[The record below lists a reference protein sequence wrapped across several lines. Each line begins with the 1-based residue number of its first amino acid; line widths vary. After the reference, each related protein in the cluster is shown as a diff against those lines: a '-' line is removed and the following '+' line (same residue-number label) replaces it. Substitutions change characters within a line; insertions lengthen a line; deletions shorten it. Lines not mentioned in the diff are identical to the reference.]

1 MTSESNSIPLALKA
15 LVAGNCQ
22 EAATVLAT
30 IDHFN
35 SETVDNLFIKGDRY
49 YHQAKYPESI
59 VIFEQLYRVTDPDNF
74 RYFDIQRALIKAY
87 QQDSQNEKAIALCQ
101 QLIASDIE
109 SNRIWGERFLLN
121 LAPNLAQELITRS
134 TTVEA
139 IAAPEIID
147 DVGIK
152 LQTLAKFKQYCQD
165 NLLTHLKQYERKRKQ
180 ALLTI
185 IISGIMVFWVTWLI
199 LKLLFSVIGV
209 VVYSFLLPFISIGW
223 IYFCRSCVQVYG
235 LNFKRNII
243 ENIVKFIDP
252 RLQYANQLFLEDKRQ
267 TIIAFTQSQLF
278 RNNHQEPDSLE
289 QEDCV
294 YGKIGNT
301 NIFFAEILAEKL
313 KANYNDISGLTVE
326 ENRNRQRIFRGLFF
340 EAKFAKNFKGRAF
353 VLPNDLKSKAPLI
366 NSWRGELVK
375 LEDPEF
381 NRIFRVYGD
390 NQIETR
396 YILST
401 NLIDRLVNFHQKAKR
416 KVYISFI
423 QGFVYIAIRYDRDL
437 FEPKLWQSMLSFA
450 PLKEYYQN
458 LQLMIGIVEDLKLNR
473 RIWQ

>member
-1 MTSESNSIPLALKA
+1 MTSKTNVVTLALETLA
-15 LVAGNCQ
+15 AGNGQ
-22 EAATVLAT
+22 EAAAILAT
-30 IDHFN
+30 IDN
-35 SETVDNLFIKGDRY
+35 LSSELVDNLFIKGDRY
-49 YHQAKYPESI
+49 FNQEKYAESI
-59 VIFEQLYRVTDPDNF
+59 VIFEHLYRVTEPTYF
-74 RYFDIQRALIKAY
+74 RFFDIQRALIKAY
-87 QQDSQNEKAIALCQ
+87 QHNSENEKAIALCQ
-101 QLIASDIE
+101 QVIASEIE
-109 SNRIWGERFLLN
+109 SNRIWGEKFLLN
-121 LAPNLAQELITRS
+121 IAPELAEKLITRS
-134 TTVEA
+134 TTFE
-139 IAAPEIID
+139 EISKPKIVD
-147 DVGIK
+147 DVEIK
-152 LQTLAKFKQYCQD
+152 FQTLAKFKQYCQD
-165 NLLTHLKQYERKRKQ
+165 NLLTHLKHYERKRKQ

-185 IISGIMVFWVTWLI
+185 IVSGILAFWGTWL
-199 LKLLFSVIGV
+199 LFKLLFSAIGV

-252 RLQYANQLFLEDKRQ
+252 RLEYANQLFLEDKRQ

-278 RNNHQEPDSLE
+278 RSNLQEPDSFE

-301 NIFFAEILAEKL
+301 NIFFAEISAERV

-353 VLPNDLKSKAPLI
+353 VLPKDLKSKATLI
-366 NSWRGELVK
+366 NNWRGELVK

-401 NLIDRLVNFHQKAKR
+401 NLINRLVNFHQKAKR

-450 PLKEYYQN
+450 PLKEYYEN

-473 RIWQ
+473 RIWL